1 MVLGQWDDQQWL
13 RNFHMQKRT
22 FMELC
27 AWLTPALQRDTT
39 RLRAPNPIKKRVSI
53 AVWKLA
59 TTDSYRSVAHQFGVG
74 RSTVGIVMMEVVH
87 AINDILL
94 PRVIHLR
101 DVDTTIAGF
110 AALGFPN
117 CGGVLDATHI
127 PVWAPE
133 HRAAHFMNRK
143 GYCSIVLQA
152 LVDHW
157 GRFLDIYASWSGSA
171 HDARILCNSGL
182 FHRLEAGTYFP
193 RRESTVRDVPMP
205 ICVIGDVAYPL
216 LTWLMRPYMGR
227 PDQNRARFN
236 DRLNRACNQV
246 ELAFGRLKVRFWCL
260 LTCLEM
266 GERNATEVVVVCC
279 VLHNIV
285 ERSREVFLPA

>member
-1 MVLGQWDDQQWL
+1 MEPGVATCLLWPLSDIFECLQLLLQVGALLFQDQEGQITLDFLTSEARASLWHPHPRVERPLWRLDTSTDWWDRMVLGQWDDQQWL

-133 HRAAHFMNRK
+133 HRAMAVEGQAYEQPHTAASRQAHQDGVHIREALTDMF
-143 GYCSIVLQA
+143 SQA
-152 LVDHW
+152 P
-157 GRFLDIYASWSGSA
+157 
-171 HDARILCNSGL
+171 
-182 FHRLEAGTYFP
+182 E
-193 RRESTVRDVPMP
+193 
-205 ICVIGDVAYPL
+205 
-216 LTWLMRPYMGR
+216 
-227 PDQNRARFN
+227 
-236 DRLNRACNQV
+236 
-246 ELAFGRLKVRFWCL
+246 
-260 LTCLEM
+260 
-266 GERNATEVVVVCC
+266 
-279 VLHNIV
+279 
-285 ERSREVFLPA
+285 